1 MSSTQPEIE
10 NDVLCYCSGTTVQ
23 QIKALLAEGVVD
35 PERISRITGTASG
48 CGGCEFEFQQLVAEH
63 IQET

>member
-1 MSSTQPEIE
+1 MNATKLDTE

-23 QIKALLAEGVVD
+23 QIKQLLNDGIVD

-48 CGGCEFEFQQLVAEH
+48 CGSCEFDFQQLLDEH
-63 IQET
+63 N